1 MFMFI
6 YLHHFQQCPGEG
18 KALARKSGAE
28 LQKLSFFKYKSDNEY
43 YKKNGVAHL
52 LHGHPRWYLNQII

>member
-1 MFMFI
+1 MFI

-18 KALARKSGAE
+18 KAPARKSGAK
-28 LQKLSFFKYKSDNEY
+28 LQKLSFFKYKSYNEY

-52 LHGHPRWYLNQII
+52 LHGHPRW